1 VALKGAAVHEN
12 VVSALAHRYDDLP
25 VLCAV
30 LKFSRMEVPVQRMS
44 CNL

>member
-1 VALKGAAVHEN
+1 VREN
-12 VVSALAHRYDDLP
+12 VTSALARRYGVLP

-30 LKFSRMEVPVQRMS
+30 LKFSRMKVPVQRMS